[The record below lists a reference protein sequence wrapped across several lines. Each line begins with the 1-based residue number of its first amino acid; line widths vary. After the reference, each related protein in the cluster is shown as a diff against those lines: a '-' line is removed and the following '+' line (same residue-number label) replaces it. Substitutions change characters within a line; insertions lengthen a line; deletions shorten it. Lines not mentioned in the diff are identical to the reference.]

1 MSNRTYKPRRGR
13 VTPRQAAALDIRDG
27 LLIELGRTTFSL
39 TDEWPGLP
47 VILEIGFGT
56 GAATAVM
63 AGDQAQF
70 GLLAV
75 DVHTPGIGDLLH
87 RIRTIGLTNVR
98 VMEADALEVLRTMIP
113 ERSLAGIRTYFPDPW
128 PKARHHKRRLV
139 TAEHSSLIGSRAAPS
154 ATWDLATDWAPYADQ
169 MVDVLDKHPMWTGG
183 TVERPSDRPV
193 TRFEQTALDQG
204 RQITDLRYV
213 RRSPIPLIS

>member
-1 MSNRTYKPRRGR
+1 MTSRTYKPRRGR
-13 VTPRQAAALDIRDG
+13 VTPRQAAALDVGDG
-27 LLIELGRTTFSL
+27 LLIELGRTGFSL

-56 GAATAVM
+56 GAATSAM
-63 AGDQAQF
+63 AGRQPQF

-87 RIRTIGLTNVR
+87 RVRAIGLTNVR

-113 ERSLAGIRTYFPDPW
+113 QGSLAGIRTYFPDPW

-139 TAEHSSLIGSRAAPS
+139 TAEHASLIGSRTVTS
-154 ATWDLATDWAPYADQ
+154 GTWDLATDWAHYADQ
-169 MVDVLDKHPMWTGG
+169 MIDVLNRHPMWEGG
-183 TVERPSDRPV
+183 AVDRPSDRPV
-193 TRFEQTALDQG
+193 TRYEQTALNQG
-204 RQITDLRYV
+204 REVTDLRYV
-213 RRSPIPLIS
+213 RTIK